1 MEEKRVGRMIHLKHN
16 NNNIPGLI
24 PQVRSSTEGRIYV
37 DYTPSSPYLCGVK
50 RFPINTLHMNTLPK
64 RLERKKKNNGNKL
77 AR

>member
-37 DYTPSSPYLCGVK
+37 DYTPLL
-50 RFPINTLHMNTLPK
+50 PIPLWGKEVSNKHTTHEHITK
-64 RLERKKKNNGNKL
+64 KARTKKKK
-77 AR
+77 